1 MDDAE
6 KKKRTLPEQWS
17 SYLLEQGES
26 GMGYQVVDIV
36 LNDGTLIKD
45 VAIIESHFIGQI
57 RGYKGPMPPFG
68 VRDIAEI
75 RLTHNRW
82 NFNEE

>member
-1 MDDAE
+1 MNVAE
-6 KKKRTLPEQWS
+6 KQKCTLPEQWS
-17 SYLLEQGES
+17 SYLSEKGES

-36 LNDGTLIKD
+36 LKDETIVKD
-45 VAIIESHFIGQI
+45 VAIIESHLIGQI
-57 RGYKGPMPPFG
+57 RGYKGPMPPFN

-82 NFNEE
+82 NFSEE